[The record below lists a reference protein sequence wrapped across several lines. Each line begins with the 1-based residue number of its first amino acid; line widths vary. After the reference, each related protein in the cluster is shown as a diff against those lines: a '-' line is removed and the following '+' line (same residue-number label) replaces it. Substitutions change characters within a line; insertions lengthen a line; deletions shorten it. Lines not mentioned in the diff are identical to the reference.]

1 MHELVFYYALLAL
14 LILLF
19 AYGIYFAKK
28 PGAQT
33 GKSFAIVQ
41 IISCL
46 AFILLLVGNLF
57 LPTLLPKFLVI
68 ESEALPWAG

>member
-1 MHELVFYYALLAL
+1 MHELVFYYVLLAL

-19 AYGIYFAKK
+19 AHGIYFATR
-28 PGAQT
+28 PSART
-33 GKSFAIVQ
+33 GRLFAIVQ
-41 IISCL
+41 TISCF